1 MPSSLVI
8 NIRMTRTFKHR
19 RLEPSLHKRHLAYD
33 RLNGRLKLMERKP
46 DRFGRDAL
54 QPLDIPLRGWWQ
66 VAERVFTESSRD
78 NLSVVAAGCAF
89 YALFAIFPAISA
101 LISLYGLV
109 ADPANVEQSFGMLGY
124 VLPQQA
130 YDIVIEQIRRMA
142 ETSGQTLGWGLVLS
156 MGLALWGAN
165 SLAQALFAALN
176 IAYEEPERRSLLQFY
191 LSAFTFTL
199 LGILGGLFMLIAI
212 VYVPILFASMGFS
225 TQFETLV
232 RFGRWPF
239 LALLVL
245 FLLALLYRFGPCRRN
260 AKWRWV
266 SVGSLFAMTVWLVAS
281 AGFSFYVSHFAH
293 YDRTYGSLG
302 AVIVFLFWFYISFY
316 IILLGA
322 EINAELELQTAEDT
336 TIGKPKPM
344 GRRGAFVAD
353 HVAGGPQGD
362 RRPSS
367 PVTRDPSVAKG
378 GAS

>member
-1 MPSSLVI
+1 VI
-8 NIRMTRTFKHR
+8 NIRITRTFKHR

-199 LGILGGLFMLIAI
+199 VGILGGLFMLIAI
-212 VYVPILFASMGFS
+212 VYVPILFASVGFS
-225 TQFETLV
+225 TEFETLV

-293 YDRTYGSLG
+293 YDKTYGSLG

-322 EINAELELQTAEDT
+322 EINAELELQTAKDT
-336 TIGKPKPM
+336 TIGKPKPI
-344 GRRGAFVAD
+344 GRRGFVAD
-353 HVAGGPQGD
+353 HVAGGPKGD

-378 GAS
+378 GAT